1 MKTFRGVLYSILS
14 LALSGFFF
22 YNIYRVRDVAPRL
35 KIRITDNEAINAV
48 IDTMIKFANL
58 RDGIM
63 MIILGICLLA
73 ASSTEGYGN
82 PVLVFGLPGLLGLIS
97 GILSLFSKKNY
108 NLILDL

>member
-63 MIILGICLLA
+63 MIILGILA
-73 ASSTEGYGN
+73 MIFYTAFSY
-82 PVLVFGLPGLLGLIS
+82 PLHVFFL
-97 GILSLFSKKNY
+97 
-108 NLILDL
+108 